1 MKQNSRLSTKQLLF
15 GLAFLLA
22 FLGLTLF
29 LFTYQRDEKRFE
41 SLTTKLFTE
50 ELEADTLDLHYTLA
64 NPADFGIHDYVPS
77 LSCYSAESIPGSR
90 AATENMLAALNALDA
105 DKLSPADAR
114 LWQLLTRSLEN
125 SLGLSGFLYYDEPLS
140 PASGT
145 QTQLPILLA
154 EYAFRSRR
162 DVEDYLAL
170 LGQTDEYFS
179 SLLTY
184 EQEKAAAG
192 LSMPAAFLKEVR
204 EQCDSI
210 LTKEALETETH
221 FLQTTFQERL
231 EPLVKEG
238 EITVTQAQ
246 NYIAQ
251 NHRLLKTVLL
261 PAYAALG
268 DGLLLLEDQSVLP
281 CGLAGLPDGKAYY
294 EKLLISETGSYR
306 PISEIQKLLS
316 DRFSSEYDQA
326 AAILASHPLL
336 AESYAHEEAGSFPYK
351 DASQML
357 LDLQQRM
364 GGSFPPI
371 PGEAAQAAVKAL
383 SPSLEAYCAPAF
395 YLTAPLDDT
404 NANTI
409 YINKKKTPGG
419 LDLYT
424 TLAHEGYP
432 GQNLPDRRGGI

>member
-170 LGQTDEYFS
+170 LD
-179 SLLTY
+179 
-184 EQEKAAAG
+184 
-192 LSMPAAFLKEVR
+192 
-204 EQCDSI
+204 
-210 LTKEALETETH
+210 
-221 FLQTTFQERL
+221 
-231 EPLVKEG
+231 
-238 EITVTQAQ
+238 
-246 NYIAQ
+246 
-251 NHRLLKTVLL
+251 HRMNTS
-261 PAYAALG
+261 P
-268 DGLLLLEDQSVLP
+268 P
-281 CGLAGLPDGKAYY
+281 CWPMSRRRPLPD
-294 EKLLISETGSYR
+294 
-306 PISEIQKLLS
+306 
-316 DRFSSEYDQA
+316 
-326 AAILASHPLL
+326 
-336 AESYAHEEAGSFPYK
+336 
-351 DASQML
+351 
-357 LDLQQRM
+357 
-364 GGSFPPI
+364 
-371 PGEAAQAAVKAL
+371 
-383 SPSLEAYCAPAF
+383 SPCPQPS
-395 YLTAPLDDT
+395 
-404 NANTI
+404 
-409 YINKKKTPGG
+409 
-419 LDLYT
+419 
-424 TLAHEGYP
+424 
-432 GQNLPDRRGGI
+432 